1 MSDKRSQNSPSD
13 NFAEMMK
20 DFGSA
25 VAEIFNDPG
34 LKEKAKEFSQ
44 SAADSAKTFASRF
57 KDEDVKKKFK
67 DLGATAKKFG
77 DSMAAYFKDD
87 ANKTGS
93 ESDGQNPD
101 SAQEAGDSRDNEQE
115 DDQEEPEK
123 PGQPGKEKALIS
135 SVEEKQK
142 GAAKSSE
149 VIKEPGLAR
158 YERDRNA
165 RITGYC
171 FAIAWSIIFIV
182 FFNFFNKY
190 IAFYLFD
197 SQSDTW
203 IIIPLTTAAFTIWL
217 PFVNASLLV
226 SVIGNVVLII
236 NDSFYFNN
244 IANIIMHFFSILAAA
259 ALLMIFPFDFS
270 VMPAASVLST
280 ILNPLIRIALIVT
293 IVGLSVGLIARF
305 IKIIVKAVRA

>member
-1 MSDKRSQNSPSD
+1 MADKGPQNSPSD

-25 VAEIFNDPG
+25 IAEIFNDPG
-34 LKEKAKEFSQ
+34 LKEKAKEFGQ

-67 DLGATAKKFG
+67 DLGTTAKKFG

-101 SAQEAGDSRDNEQE
+101 SAQEAGDSRDNGQE
-115 DDQEEPEK
+115 DGQEEPEK
-123 PGQPGKEKALIS
+123 PGQPGKDEAVIS
-135 SVEEKQK
+135 SIEEK

-149 VIKEPGLAR
+149 AIKEPGLSKS
-158 YERDRNA
+158 ERDRNA

-182 FFNFFNKY
+182 FFTFFSKY

-203 IIIPLTTAAFTIWL
+203 IIMPVITPAFSTWL

-226 SVIGNVVLII
+226 SIIGNVVLII

-244 IANIIMHFFSILAAA
+244 ITNIIMHFFSILAAA
-259 ALLMIFPFDFS
+259 ALLIIFPFDFS
-270 VMPAASVLST
+270 VMPAASVLSA
-280 ILNPLIRIALIVT
+280 ILHPLIRIALIVI

-305 IKIIVKAVRA
+305 VKIIIKAVRA

>member
-1 MSDKRSQNSPSD
+1 MGDKKSQGNPSD
-13 NFAEMMK
+13 NFAEMIK

-25 VAEIFNDPG
+25 VAEIFNDPA
-34 LKEKAKEFSQ
+34 LKEKAKEFGQ
-44 SAADSAKTFASRF
+44 SAADSTKTFASRF

-67 DLGATAKKFG
+67 DLGTTAKKFG
-77 DSMAAYFKDD
+77 DSVAAYFKED
-87 ANKTGS
+87 ANKT
-93 ESDGQNPD
+93 ESDGTDQNKE
-101 SAQEAGDSRDNEQE
+101 SAKQSGDSSDGEEN
-115 DDQEEPEK
+115 DDQEESETSR
-123 PGQPGKEKALIS
+123 QPVSDKTVIS
-135 SVEEKQK
+135 SVDKQDSIIEPEK
-142 GAAKSSE
+142 
-149 VIKEPGLAR
+149 VVKEPGISGS
-158 YERDRNA
+158 ERDRNA

-203 IIIPLTTAAFTIWL
+203 IITPVITSAFTIWL

-226 SVIGNVVLII
+226 SIIGNVVLII

-244 IANIIMHFFSILAAA
+244 ITNIIMHFFSILAAA
-259 ALLMIFPFDFS
+259 ALLIIFPFDFS
-270 VMPAASVLST
+270 VMPAASVLSA
-280 ILNPLIRIALIVT
+280 ILLPLIRIALIVI